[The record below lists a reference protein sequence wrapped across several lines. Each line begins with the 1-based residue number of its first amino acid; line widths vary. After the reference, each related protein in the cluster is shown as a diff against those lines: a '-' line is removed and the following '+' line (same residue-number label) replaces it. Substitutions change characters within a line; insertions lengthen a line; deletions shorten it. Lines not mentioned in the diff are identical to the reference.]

1 MITHM
6 NLKHKNKLRLENC
19 IGTIIDV
26 HNTVCSGSSDQDF
39 LEQFEELNSAIK
51 QLDMNLIR
59 EGDILMVEQATNTL
73 LKEFKTI
80 FETGEFG
87 PVYLGQKN

>member
-1 MITHM
+1 MTYM
-6 NLKHKNKLRLENC
+6 NLKNKNKLRLENC

-26 HNTVCSGSSDQDF
+26 HNTVCCESSDQDF

-51 QLDMNLIR
+51 KLDMDLIR
-59 EGDILMVEQATNTL
+59 EGDIVMVEQATNTL
-73 LKEFKTI
+73 LKEFRII

-87 PVYLGQKN
+87 PVYLGEKN